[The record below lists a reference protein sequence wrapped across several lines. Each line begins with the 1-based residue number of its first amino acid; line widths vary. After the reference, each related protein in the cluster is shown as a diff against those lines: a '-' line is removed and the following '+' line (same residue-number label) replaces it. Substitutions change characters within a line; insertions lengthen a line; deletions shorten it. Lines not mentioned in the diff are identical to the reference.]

1 MANKFTTFL
10 YHLSSPFRNISRT
23 IYQYLKAS
31 KLARIL
37 IIIVIVKMLVF
48 HGLFKSYLFPKYFK
62 PKWDSKEHRIDDVI
76 QHIVPEPKNEQ
87 K

>member
-10 YHLSSPFRNISRT
+10 NHFITPFRNIFRT
-23 IYQYLKAS
+23 ISQYLKAS

-37 IIIVIVKMLVF
+37 IIIVIVKMLLF
-48 HGLFKSYLFPKYFK
+48 HGLFKSYLFPRYFK
-62 PKWDSKEHRIDDVI
+62 PKWDSKEQRIEDVI
-76 QHIVPEPKNEQ
+76 QHIVPEPKINT